1 MSPVQADA
9 GYRPLNT
16 SIFEAVPYLLHRADD
31 QRVRLEHDNS
41 TFWTTRTP
49 PGDRKTKKSSLVR
62 TRLTMR
68 DCAPGNDRERLSSRQ
83 KICMDNTKDW
93 TFLLMAELLPA
104 PLNRPDWRRISVS
117 SSLISLQRHHRLRE

>member
-1 MSPVQADA
+1 MNPVKADA

-49 PGDRKTKKSSLVR
+49 PGDRKMKKASLFGHDSLGMTVPQGTIETGCRRGKKYLWTIRKTRHSS
-62 TRLTMR
+62 
-68 DCAPGNDRERLSSRQ
+68 
-83 KICMDNTKDW
+83 
-93 TFLLMAELLPA
+93 
-104 PLNRPDWRRISVS
+104 
-117 SSLISLQRHHRLRE
+117 